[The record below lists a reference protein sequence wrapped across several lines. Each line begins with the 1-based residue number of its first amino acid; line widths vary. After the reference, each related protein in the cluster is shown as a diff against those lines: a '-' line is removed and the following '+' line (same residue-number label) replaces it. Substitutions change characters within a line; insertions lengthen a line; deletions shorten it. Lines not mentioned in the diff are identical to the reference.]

1 MEERVRVVRSGGLE
15 TGPLTSGMARNQAF
29 VSDNLWVGN
38 VRTSP
43 GAVSGWHHHG
53 DHTTYGY
60 VVSGKARF
68 EFGPGGAES
77 LDVGAGDFF
86 MVPPMTVHRESN
98 PGPEESAA
106 VLVRIGAGPTVVNV
120 DEPDTE

>member
-1 MEERVRVVRSGGLE
+1 MGETIRVVPSGGLE
-15 TGPLTSGMARNQAF
+15 AGPPTSGMVRSQAF
-29 VSDNLWVGN
+29 ASDNLWVGR

-43 GAVSGWHHHG
+43 GMVSGWHHHG
-53 DHTTYGY
+53 EHTTYGY

-77 LDVGAGDFF
+77 ADVGAGDFF
-86 MVPPMTVHRESN
+86 IVPPMTVHRESN
-98 PGPEESAA
+98 PGAEESAA
-106 VLVRIGAGPTVVNV
+106 VLIRIGAGPTVVNV